1 MLIISFRGQLL
12 PRVYFSPLIMDSLQS
27 ESYEISKKHHWSV
40 LMMVPEQHQL
50 QRSRNN
56 TVMGISDRAW
66 FCTPLPHWDTDH
78 HSKNTH
84 INTRILISL
93 HLQITKSVP
102 GMGRGRWG
110 GFFKTNRQRHEF
122 KVKRR
127 REKIEN
133 KRFKRGKR
141 GKGTSSNRDRNIF
154 RGSPRRRRGG
164 GVDKYTPLH
173 WMTGIL
179 ISHLP
184 PGEIEG
190 AEQGWS
196 CHLNPSSPLILH
208 HHPSLHLSACS
219 SSTPAQGCHLN
230 PASLIASIPPPNPLP
245 LPPSLCPSTAIT
257 TALSPALNGMWPPL
271 SPCGKSGVIMCAI
284 IFIHN
289 H

>member
-1 MLIISFRGQLL
+1 MKFQKAPLVSFNDGPGATSITKGPGTTPSRGYQI
-12 PRVYFSPLIMDSLQS
+12 VHDSARLC
-27 ESYEISKKHHWSV
+27 
-40 LMMVPEQHQL
+40 L
-50 QRSRNN
+50 
-56 TVMGISDRAW
+56 TGIQI
-66 FCTPLPHWDTDH
+66 TTLKIP
-78 HSKNTH
+78 
-84 INTRILISL
+84 ILIWEYWF
-93 HLQITKSVP
+93 HYTCKSPNQCLEWEGVA
-102 GMGRGRWG
+102 G
-110 GFFKTNRQRHEF
+110 GDFFKTNRQRHIS

-141 GKGTSSNRDRNIF
+141 GKGTSSNRDRTIF

-164 GVDKYTPLH
+164 GLDKYTPLH

-230 PASLIASIPPPNPLP
+230 PASLIASIQPPE
-245 LPPSLCPSTAIT
+245 PSASSSLSLSFHCHYNRSLSRPKWHVTAII
-257 TALSPALNGMWPPL
+257 ALWKERRHHVCHHFHP
-271 SPCGKSGVIMCAI
+271 
-284 IFIHN
+284 
-289 H
+289 